1 MIYRMSKLR
10 GSGKGHRSKQSKQ
23 FEKAP
28 KEKRNAT
35 DLRTGQCN
43 QSALN
48 KEVYNPGVILYFSV
62 VHFLGYTVQACRI
75 LVP

>member
-1 MIYRMSKLR
+1 MSKLR
-10 GSGKGHRSKQSKQ
+10 GSGKGHRSKQRKQ

-48 KEVYNPGVILYFSV
+48 KEVYNPGMILYSFFGLHCAGMQDLSS
-62 VHFLGYTVQACRI
+62 LTSD
-75 LVP
+75 

>member
-1 MIYRMSKLR
+1 MSELR
-10 GSGKGHRSKQSKQ
+10 SGGKGHRYKQRKQS
-23 FEKAP
+23 EKAP

-35 DLRTGQCN
+35 DLRTGQNN

-48 KEVYNPGVILYFSV
+48 KEVYNPGMILYFSV
-62 VHFLGYTVQACRI
+62 VHFLGYTMQACRI